1 MKQEVIF
8 QDVHNQIQ
16 NGIMKNET
24 KPMINVFQISLPK
37 GTAIRSPTYNKEFR
51 AQTQKFCLHPVL
63 TVSVT
68 ANQKTYHVAQ
78 FAQKFA
84 VNGPGWSR
92 GKWEER
98 RTQGL
103 GSELNAPLCC
113 DLGCQQQ
120 PTLTERFESYASV
133 SPTLAHLIPT
143 AMSERDAI
151 TLNLPTAK
159 LRSQLKS
166 GRSRI

>member
-37 GTAIRSPTYNKEFR
+37 GTPIRSPTYNKEFR

-63 TVSVT
+63 YLLQQTK
-68 ANQKTYHVAQ
+68 KTYHVAQ

-92 GKWEER
+92 RKWEER
-98 RTQGL
+98 RTRGL
-103 GSELNAPLCC
+103 GSELNVPLCC
-113 DLGCQQQ
+113 DLGCRQQ
-120 PTLTERFESYASV
+120 PTLTERFESYLSV

-143 AMSERDAI
+143 AMSERDAT

>member
-1 MKQEVIF
+1 MDETGSNFPRCSQPNPKWDYEERDKTDDQCVPNLTSKG
-8 QDVHNQIQ
+8 HTHTLTHIQ
-16 NGIMKNET
+16 QGIQSSNPE
-24 KPMINVFQISLPK
+24 ILPPP
-37 GTAIRSPTYNKEFR
+37 S
-51 AQTQKFCLHPVL
+51 

-68 ANQKTYHVAQ
+68 ANQKTYQVAQ

-98 RTQGL
+98 RTRGL
-103 GSELNAPLCC
+103 GSELNVPLCC

-120 PTLTERFESYASV
+120 PTLTKRFESYASV

-143 AMSERDAI
+143 ATSERNAI

-166 GRSRI
+166 GRGRI